1 VIEII
6 VNATRRETRVALL
19 ENATVAELFIE
30 RHHDYGIVGNI
41 YKGCVTKILPGIQ
54 AAFVDI
60 GVKKAAFLYVA
71 DLSEGQP
78 DAPEQAHA
86 QAFDLPTAA
95 HAHTPLAPPLLP
107 TPRLRIEECV
117 AEGQELLVQVVK
129 EPLGTKGCRVTAAIT
144 LPGRY
149 LVLMPNV
156 SHIGVSRRITSVP
169 EKERLHQLASALL
182 PAGMG
187 CIVRTRSTGATRE
200 ELQADGQFLTTLWH
214 DVQQKAALSSAPSLV
229 HQELRLLLRTLRDY
243 LTEDVE
249 RCLIDHPET
258 YTRAQEFIRAYFP
271 HRMAQIIL
279 YQDTRPIFETFD
291 IERQIE
297 HALRPKIWLKS
308 GGYITIEQTEALVA
322 IDVNTGRF
330 VGAHNPTET
339 ILTTNLEAVDEVV
352 RQLRLRNLGGLIII
366 DFIDM
371 VDAAHR
377 DHVVQ
382 ALETRLQPDRARTKV
397 LSISDFG
404 LVEMTRQRTRAS
416 LSHVLC
422 QPCHCCGGIGVIE
435 TAATVCSKVFREIQR
450 VALAVPYTKTVVVK
464 VHPVVADWLHHEE
477 RVYVSELEQNLRISL
492 TIKADDHLR
501 QGQFDV
507 LPF

>member
-1 VIEII
+1 MIEII
-6 VNATRRETRVALL
+6 VNASQRETRVALL
-19 ENATVAELFIE
+19 ENTAVAELFIE

-60 GVKKAAFLYVA
+60 GLKKSGFLYVA
-71 DLSEGQP
+71 DLIGGH
-78 DAPEQAHA
+78 AGMPEQAQA
-86 QAFDLPTAA
+86 QALEIQAA
-95 HAHTPLAPPLLP
+95 SHASIPLAPPLLP
-107 TPRLRIEECV
+107 TPHLRIEECV
-117 AEGQELLVQVVK
+117 EEGQELLVQVVK

-149 LVLMPNV
+149 LVLMPSV
-156 SHIGVSRRITSVP
+156 PHIGVSRRITSVS

-187 CIVRTRSTGATRE
+187 CIVRTRSTGATGE

-214 DVQQKAALSSAPSLV
+214 DVQQKAALASAPSLV
-229 HQELRLLLRTLRDY
+229 HQELDLLLRTLRDF

-249 RCLIDHPET
+249 RCLIDHAET
-258 YTRAQEFIRAYFP
+258 YTRAQEFVRTYFP
-271 HRMAQIIL
+271 PHTTQIGL
-279 YQDTRPIFETFD
+279 YQDTRPIFEAFD

-330 VGAHNPTET
+330 VGVRNPAET

-371 VDAAHR
+371 EDATHR
-377 DHVVQ
+377 DQVVQ
-382 ALETRLQPDRARTKV
+382 ALEARLQPDRARTKV

-422 QPCHCCGGIGVIE
+422 EPCHCCGGRGVIE

-450 VALAVPYTKTVVVK
+450 VALAAPYTRKVVVH

-477 RVYVSELEQNLRISL
+477 RAYVSELEQNLRISL
-492 TIKADDHLR
+492 TIQANDHLR

-507 LPF
+507 LSF

>member
-19 ENATVAELFIE
+19 ENTAVAELFIE

-60 GVKKAAFLYVA
+60 GLKKAGFLYVA
-71 DLSEGQP
+71 DLIGGQP
-78 DAPEQAHA
+78 DPPEQADA
-86 QAFDLPTAA
+86 QALDTPEAL
-95 HAHTPLAPPLLP
+95 HADGHLAPPLVLA
-107 TPRLRIEECV
+107 PRRRIEECV
-117 AEGQELLVQVVK
+117 EEGQELLVQVVK

-149 LVLMPNV
+149 LVLMPGV
-156 SHIGVSRRITSVP
+156 PYIGVSRRITSGT

-182 PAGMG
+182 PPGTG
-187 CIVRTRSTGATRE
+187 GIVRTRSTGITSE

-229 HQELRLLLRTLRDY
+229 HQELRLLLRTLRDF

-258 YTRAQEFIRAYFP
+258 YTRAQEFVRAYFP
-271 HRMAQIIL
+271 HRTAQIIL
-279 YQDTRPIFETFD
+279 YQDTRPIFEAFD

-308 GGYITIEQTEALVA
+308 GGYITIDQTEALVA

-330 VGAHNPTET
+330 VGVHDPAET

-352 RQLRLRNLGGLIII
+352 RQVRLRNLGGLIII

-371 VDAAHR
+371 ADAAHR
-377 DHVVQ
+377 CQVVQ
-382 ALETRLQPDRARTKV
+382 ALETRLQQDRARTKV

-404 LVEMTRQRTRAS
+404 LIEMTRQRTRAS

-422 QPCHCCGGIGVIE
+422 EPCHYCGGVGVIE
-435 TAATVCSKVFREIQR
+435 TAATVCSKIFREIQR
-450 VALAVPYTKTVVVK
+450 VALAVPYTKKVMVN

-477 RVYVSELEQNLRISL
+477 RTYVSELEQNLRISL